1 MLEIITNAAFIFL
14 FAIASVITIAVLL
27 EFEKEGWATTIF
39 SLASALIIWN
49 YRDSIIEFVL
59 SSPGTTFGFIG
70 SYIVGGLI
78 WSLIKWK
85 SYINNKIESFQ
96 RVKEKFESNGGS
108 IKNQWNN
115 WISYLNSHLNRS
127 FFEGDTPEEVAEK
140 VIPKASDKKSLITSW
155 ISYWP
160 ASLAATLLNN
170 PFRKFFEWIYSIVSG
185 VYDKMGQSAQNSI
198 SKGMEKAQPETKK
211 KVLQD

>member
-1 MLEIITNAAFIFL
+1 MLEIITNAAFIFW

-39 SLASALIIWN
+39 SVASALIIWN

-70 SYIVGGLI
+70 SYIAGGLI

-96 RVKEKFESNGGS
+96 KVKEKFESNGGS

-115 WISYLNSHLNRS
+115 WISYLNSNLNRS

-140 VIPKASDKKSLITSW
+140 VIPKASEKKSLITSW

-170 PFRKFFEWIYSIVSG
+170 PFRRFFEWIYSMVSG
-185 VYDKMGQSAQNSI
+185 VYDKMGKSAQNSI
-198 SKGMEKAQPETKK
+198 SKGMEKAQPEPKK